1 MAGKKKTNKGG
12 HCLGYEPMDMN
23 FLNEDPT
30 ALEVFRRTRCL
41 QFCQRLQGCHV
52 QVSKEFAIGFNGTT
66 SKVGML
72 NLTVTLE
79 TIVSATG
86 IPIGGEQ
93 WFKGFKFTMQDCKE
107 FIKPEHS
114 EIDLTNAI
122 PRSYMKDNFS
132 KPLLIIQK

>member
-1 MAGKKKTNKGG
+1 MAAKRKTNKGG
-12 HCLGYEPMDMN
+12 HYLRYEPI
-23 FLNEDPT
+23 
-30 ALEVFRRTRCL
+30 ALEVFRRTGCL
-41 QFCQRLQGCHV
+41 QFCQRLQGCHLK
-52 QVSKEFAIGFNGTT
+52 VSKESTIIFNGTA
-66 SKVGML
+66 SKVGIL

-79 TIVSATG
+79 TIAAATG
-86 IPIGGEQ
+86 IHRGGEK

-132 KPLLIIQK
+132 KLLLIIQK